1 MSDIRSLISES
12 VNKMFAEGI
21 DAKRLEAAEE
31 GEWPADLWTLV
42 EESGFTR
49 VLLPEEAGGTGGGW
63 VDAHPVLHAAGYH
76 RAPLPLA
83 ETVVGNW
90 LLSQAGLP
98 VDGGACTVLQLR
110 TGDSLRLELDGGLM
124 LSGQTASVPWARM
137 AERLVVAGSADG
149 KPVIGLL
156 MLDAPGVRIT
166 PETNAAREPR
176 DRVAFDRCRCLAFT
190 QPAAGALSDEP
201 VLHYGALA
209 RSVAMVG
216 ALESVL
222 AQTVQYAGE
231 RVQFGRPIGKF
242 QAIQQSIAVMASEV
256 TAAGTAVEA
265 ACEAANR
272 GPARFEIAVAKIRA
286 GTAAGVS
293 AAIAH
298 QVHGAIGF
306 CYEHTLQFGTRRL
319 WSWRAEF
326 GNESS
331 WAQRLGAQAI
341 RSGGDRFWEDLL
353 LATGSAVPAAP

>member
-1 MSDIRSLISES
+1 MSDIRNLVSES
-12 VNKMFAEGI
+12 INKMFVEGI

-31 GEWPADLWTLV
+31 GEWPADLWNLV
-42 EESGFTR
+42 DESGFTK
-49 VLLPEEAGGTGGGW
+49 VLLAEEDGGTGGGW
-63 VDAHPVLHAAGYH
+63 VDAHPVLHAVGYH

-98 VDGGACTVLQLR
+98 VGDGACTVLQQR
-110 TGDSLRLELDGGLM
+110 AGGSLRLELDGGLV
-124 LSGQTASVPWARM
+124 LSGQAASVPWARI
-137 AERLVVAGSADG
+137 AERLVVAGSVDG

-156 MLDAPGVRIT
+156 MLDAPGIRIT
-166 PETNAAREPR
+166 PDTNAAHEPR

-190 QPAAGALSDEP
+190 LPEAGMLSDEP
-201 VLHYGALA
+201 VLQYGALA
-209 RSVAMVG
+209 RSVAMAG

-231 RVQFGRPIGKF
+231 RIQFGRPIGKF
-242 QAIQQSIAVMASEV
+242 QAIQQLIALMASEV
-256 TAAGTAVEA
+256 TAAGTAVET
-265 ACEAANR
+265 ACEAADR

-286 GTAAGVS
+286 GMAAGVS
-293 AAIAH
+293 SAIAH

-306 CYEHTLQFGTRRL
+306 CFEHTLQFGTRRL

-326 GNESS
+326 GSESS

-341 RSGGDRFWEDLL
+341 RRGGDRFWEDLL
-353 LATGSAVPAAP
+353 TATGSAVPAAP